1 MATQRVFVIW
11 THPLF
16 RDTVC
21 LLLSHPLVE
30 LVGTTNDHSAAREQI
45 HQTRPNVVIIEQIDG
60 EELASEETVAIL
72 QQGSKVVRLSLA
84 DNELRLYLRELP
96 PATPSPADRLQPSDP
111 CRCRHPM
118 SVLPSQRHAF

>member
-1 MATQRVFVIW
+1 MAAQRVFVIW

-45 HQTRPNVVIIEQIDG
+45 HQARPNVVIIEQIDG

-84 DNELRLYLRELP
+84 DNELRLYLRELR
-96 PATPSPADRLQPSDP
+96 TVEKVADLVRLITDDP
-111 CRCRHPM
+111 GLDQSAGVGP
-118 SVLPSQRHAF
+118 

>member
-30 LVGTTNDHSAAREQI
+30 RVGTTNDPSAAREQI
-45 HQTRPNVVIIEQIDG
+45 HQARPNVVIIEQIDG

-84 DNELRLYLRELP
+84 DNELRLYLRELR
-96 PATPSPADRLQPSDP
+96 TVEKVADLVRLITDDP
-111 CRCRHPM
+111 GVDQSAGVGP
-118 SVLPSQRHAF
+118 